1 MAFILLEKKK
11 LQASG
16 AEKRKTA
23 TSYESNQQDQ
33 MTKTERIPITQEFS

>member
-1 MAFILLEKKK
+1 MAIILLEKK

-16 AEKRKTA
+16 LKKRKTA

-33 MTKTERIPITQEFS
+33 MTKTERIPTMQEFS